1 VTVLDVRADDG
12 PRHKDLLMSEFTLP
26 SYDTGRRWRFD
37 WILPAL
43 FQPRRGFATIA
54 AADSAV
60 WQTPILILAL
70 TGLVRTLVAGSLRA
84 AAAASGEMQF
94 PQGWEWY
101 TPEQQAQFQQAMSAT
116 SGPVFTYLLPAIMAL
131 LGVYLGWLI
140 LGWILH
146 LILTMLGGRNSSQ
159 QALNVVAWALLPFAL
174 RDVVRIAAMWSSG
187 QLLTDLGLSGF
198 APALDN
204 NWGIYLAALL
214 VYVDVYLIWHILLL
228 GVGVR
233 SGDNLGGPKAWTAV
247 LITVLGLYALRA
259 LPALAAAQFSG
270 LTVIRPFF

>member
-1 VTVLDVRADDG
+1 MALGDQADDG
-12 PRHKDLLMSEFTLP
+12 QCHKDVLMGDFSLP
-26 SYDTGRRWRFD
+26 FHDIGRRWRFE

-43 FQPRRGFATIA
+43 FQPRRAFTEIA

-70 TGLVRTLVAGSLRA
+70 TGLMRTLVVGSLRA

-94 PQGWEWY
+94 PPGWEWY

-174 RDVVRIAAMWSSG
+174 RDLVRIAAMWSSG
-187 QLLTDLGLSGF
+187 QLLTGPGLSGF

-204 NWGIYLAALL
+204 NWSIYLAALL
-214 VYVDVYLIWHILLL
+214 VYADIYLIWHVILL

-233 SGDNLGGPKAWTAV
+233 SGDNLGRSKAWTAV
-247 LITVLGLYALRA
+247 LITVLGLYAIRA